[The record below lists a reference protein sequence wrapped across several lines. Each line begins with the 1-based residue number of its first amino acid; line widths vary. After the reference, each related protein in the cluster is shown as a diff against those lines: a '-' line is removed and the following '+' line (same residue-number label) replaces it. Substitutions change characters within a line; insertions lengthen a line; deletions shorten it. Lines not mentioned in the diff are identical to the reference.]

1 MARIIWNRR
10 ENPSEYV
17 SGQLGITRAQ
27 LGDAIHEIK
36 AAGDLSPADRVI
48 IYDDGTVT
56 DERGDVLG
64 TSTMKSENRSRAFA
78 TLRLAGDALDPDEIS
93 RVIKEQPTRAY
104 RKGQKYRTGPHGPEI
119 VGKTGVWYFS
129 TRRKIPSRDLIDHL
143 EALVRLVSPFADDGK
158 RLSQLQI
165 GRAHV

>member
-17 SGQLGITRAQ
+17 SDRLGITREQ

-36 AAGDLSPADRVI
+36 AAGNLSPADRVI

-64 TSTMKSENRSRAFA
+64 NIYN
-78 TLRLAGDALDPDEIS
+78 EI
-93 RVIKEQPTRAY
+93 
-104 RKGQKYRTGPHGPEI
+104 
-119 VGKTGVWYFS
+119 
-129 TRRKIPSRDLIDHL
+129 
-143 EALVRLVSPFADDGK
+143 
-158 RLSQLQI
+158 
-165 GRAHV
+165 

>member
-64 TSTMKSENRSRAFA
+64 NIYN
-78 TLRLAGDALDPDEIS
+78 EI
-93 RVIKEQPTRAY
+93 
-104 RKGQKYRTGPHGPEI
+104 
-119 VGKTGVWYFS
+119 
-129 TRRKIPSRDLIDHL
+129 
-143 EALVRLVSPFADDGK
+143 
-158 RLSQLQI
+158 
-165 GRAHV
+165 